1 VFVADEK
8 AEPAGSPRPKE
19 TVMQDLVLPSFEM
32 DCRDWLVATPEES
45 GIPEEVDG
53 APLLAVLSTAVIDAD
68 GLRPA
73 SGVLTV
79 GLMDDGVQAVRT
91 FDADCPAAEIV
102 EDEYDADVLRFVL
115 PAPTGPLALLAEFT
129 LPDGHDREVV
139 DRVESLM
146 RSFRWAA

>member
-1 VFVADEK
+1 M
-8 AEPAGSPRPKE
+8 AEPVGSPLTRGDA
-19 TVMQDLVLPSFEM
+19 MQDLVLPSFEM

-79 GLMDDGVQAVRT
+79 GLMDEGVQAVRT
-91 FDADCPAAEIV
+91 FDDDCPAAEIL
-102 EDEYDADVLRFVL
+102 DECPDADVLRFVL
-115 PAPTGPLALLAEFT
+115 PAPTGPLALLA
-129 LPDGHDREVV
+129 
-139 DRVESLM
+139 
-146 RSFRWAA
+146 

>member
-1 VFVADEK
+1 
-8 AEPAGSPRPKE
+8 
-19 TVMQDLVLPSFEM
+19 MQDLVLPSFEM
-32 DCRDWLVATPEES
+32 DCRDWLVATPDGT

-79 GLMDDGVQAVRT
+79 GLMDDEIHAIRT
-91 FDADCPAAEIV
+91 LDDDCPAAEIIGDGS
-102 EDEYDADVLRFVL
+102 EADLLRFVL
-115 PAPTGPLALLAEFT
+115 PAPSGPLALLAEFS
-129 LPDGHDREVV
+129 LPDGPDPEVV

>member
-1 VFVADEK
+1 
-8 AEPAGSPRPKE
+8 
-19 TVMQDLVLPSFEM
+19 MQDLVLPSFEM
-32 DCRDWLVATPEES
+32 DCRDWLVATPDET

-79 GLMDDGVQAVRT
+79 GLMDDDVHAIRT
-91 FDADCPAAEIV
+91 FDDDCPAAEIL
-102 EDEYDADVLRFVL
+102 EEFADADVLRFVL
-115 PAPTGPLALLAEFT
+115 PAPSGPLALLAEFT
-129 LPDGHDREVV
+129 MPQGRDREVV
-139 DRVESLM
+139 DRVETLM

>member
-1 VFVADEK
+1 
-8 AEPAGSPRPKE
+8 
-19 TVMQDLVLPSFEM
+19 MQDLVLPSFEM
-32 DCRDWLVATPEES
+32 DCRDWLVATPDTT

-53 APLLAVLSTAVIDAD
+53 APLLAVLSTAVIDAA

-79 GLMDDGVQAVRT
+79 GLMDDDVQAIRT
-91 FDADCPAAEIV
+91 LDEDSPAAEIV
-102 EDEYDADVLRFVL
+102 DEFSDTDVLRFVL
-115 PAPTGPLALLAEFT
+115 PAPSGPLALLAEFT
-129 LPDGHDREVV
+129 LPDGPDREVV

>member
-1 VFVADEK
+1 
-8 AEPAGSPRPKE
+8 
-19 TVMQDLVLPSFEM
+19 MQDLVLPSFEM
-32 DCRDWLVATPEES
+32 DCRDWLVATPDAT
-45 GIPEEVDG
+45 GIPDEVDG
-53 APLLAVLSTAVIDAD
+53 SPVLAVLSTAVIDAD

-79 GLMDDGVQAVRT
+79 GLMDDDVPAIT
-91 FDADCPAAEIV
+91 LDANSPAAEIV
-102 EDEYDADVLRFVL
+102 EEDADADVLRFVL

-129 LPDGHDREVV
+129 LPGGHDRDVV

>member
-1 VFVADEK
+1 
-8 AEPAGSPRPKE
+8 
-19 TVMQDLVLPSFEM
+19 MHDLVLPSFEM
-32 DCRDWLVATPEES
+32 DCRDWLVSTPDAM

-53 APLLAVLSTAVIDAD
+53 APVLAVLSTAVIDAD

-79 GLMDDGVQAVRT
+79 GLMDDDVQAVRT
-91 FDADCPAAEIV
+91 FSDECPAAEIL
-102 EDEYDADVLRFVL
+102 EDGEADLLRFVL
-115 PAPTGPLALLAEFT
+115 PAPSGPLALLAEFT
-129 LPDGHDREVV
+129 LPEGRDADVV

>member
-1 VFVADEK
+1 
-8 AEPAGSPRPKE
+8 
-19 TVMQDLVLPSFEM
+19 MQDLVLPSFEM
-32 DCRDWLVATPEES
+32 DCRDWLVATPDET

-68 GLRPA
+68 GLLSA

-79 GLMDDGVQAVRT
+79 GLMDDDVQAFRT
-91 FDADCPAAEIV
+91 FDESPAAEIV
-102 EDEYDADVLRFVL
+102 EEDTEADVLRFVL
-115 PAPTGPLALLAEFT
+115 PAPSGPLALLAEFT
-129 LPDGHDREVV
+129 LPEGRDRDVV

>member
-1 VFVADEK
+1 
-8 AEPAGSPRPKE
+8 
-19 TVMQDLVLPSFEM
+19 MQDLVLPSFEM
-32 DCRDWLVATPEES
+32 DCRDWLVATPDGT
-45 GIPEEVDG
+45 GIPEELDG

-79 GLMDDGVQAVRT
+79 GLMDDDVHAVRT
-91 FDADCPAAEIV
+91 FDDSPAAEIV
-102 EDEYDADVLRFVL
+102 DEWSDADVLRFVL

-129 LPDGHDREVV
+129 LPQGHDREVI
-139 DRVESLM
+139 DRVETLM

>member
-1 VFVADEK
+1 MEGRNPWV
-8 AEPAGSPRPKE
+8 RPQ
-19 TVMQDLVLPSFEM
+19 TRGDAMQDLVLPSFEM

-79 GLMDDGVQAVRT
+79 GLMDDDVQAVRT

-102 EDEYDADVLRFVL
+102 DDYYDADVLRFVL
-115 PAPTGPLALLAEFT
+115 PAPNGPLALLAEFT
-129 LPDGHDREVV
+129 LPDGRDR
-139 DRVESLM
+139 
-146 RSFRWAA
+146 